1 MVHCFRAQSAVA
13 WSWHSNKE
21 TFHRTKI
28 TQKIDTQVSEERHS
42 GYRVSEIGGPMS
54 VNVVIE
60 LPDDTFSVL
69 NTNADVLAREI
80 RIAAAVKW
88 YEIGLISQAKAA
100 ELAGLSRT
108 AFIEALSR
116 FSVSPFQ
123 ETPEELEQEFARG

>member
-1 MVHCFRAQSAVA
+1 
-13 WSWHSNKE
+13 
-21 TFHRTKI
+21 
-28 TQKIDTQVSEERHS
+28 
-42 GYRVSEIGGPMS
+42 MS